1 MRSMKKAATELN
13 LPAHVIV
20 YRRIRDMILFGE
32 LAPGAAVTIHG
43 LIERLD
49 TGMTPVREALRRLTA
64 EGALE
69 FQDNR
74 RICVPHVSAAQVEE
88 IRRIR
93 LVAEPL
99 MAARACENIT
109 DAQIARL
116 NDIDTDL
123 NAAINAGNVEAYLRK
138 NHAFHMELYAHS
150 GQEILLDISR
160 SLWLRIGPSLR
171 VVCGQIGPG
180 QTSDMHK
187 QTIQALRDR
196 LPEAVAQAITH
207 DIEQGHE
214 SILENLKG

>member
-1 MRSMKKAATELN
+1 MKKRGAENN

-32 LAPGAAVTIHG
+32 LEPGAPVTIHG

-74 RICVPHVSAAQVEE
+74 RICVPQVSIDQVEE
-88 IRRIR
+88 IRRVR

-99 MAARACENIT
+99 MAAKACEKMSA
-109 DAQIARL
+109 AQIDEIE
-116 NDIDTDL
+116 NIDADL
-123 NAAINAGNVEAYLRK
+123 NAAISDGNIEGYLRK
-138 NHAFHMELYAHS
+138 NHAFHMALYAHAN
-150 GQEILLDISR
+150 QEILLDISR

-180 QTSDMHK
+180 NSSDMHK
-187 QTIQALRDR
+187 QAIQALRDG

-214 SILENLKG
+214 SILQNLRG

>member
-1 MRSMKKAATELN
+1 MKKAANEQN
-13 LPAHVIV
+13 LPAHVVV

-74 RICVPHVSAAQVEE
+74 RICVPQVSAEQVEE

-99 MAARACENIT
+99 MAARACERMT
-109 DAQIARL
+109 EAQIDSL
-116 NDIDTDL
+116 NEIDNDL
-123 NAAINAGNVEAYLRK
+123 NNAIAEGNVEGYLRK
-138 NHAFHMELYAHS
+138 NHAFHMALYEHS
-150 GQEILLDISR
+150 GQEILLDVSR

-171 VVCGQIGPG
+171 VVFGQIGPG
-180 QTSDMHK
+180 NASDMHR
-187 QTIQALRDR
+187 QAIQALRDK

-214 SILENLKG
+214 SILSSLKN